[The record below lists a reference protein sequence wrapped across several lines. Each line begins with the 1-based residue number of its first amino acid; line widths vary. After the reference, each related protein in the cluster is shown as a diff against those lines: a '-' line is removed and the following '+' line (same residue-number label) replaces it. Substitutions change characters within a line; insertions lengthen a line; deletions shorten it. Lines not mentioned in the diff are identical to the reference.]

1 MLDLKEEASQ
11 YTLETILKR
20 IHYYRCHS
28 YIQLI
33 ALSNILHQSVAQC
46 ENKVSTKLLGHMDR
60 EGLLCEVGGA
70 NEMWQLINEI
80 KRKL

>member
-1 MLDLKEEASQ
+1 MLDLKDEASQ

-60 EGLLCEVGGA
+60 DGYVKWVGLMRCG
-70 NEMWQLINEI
+70 N
-80 KRKL
+80 